1 MDTKD
6 FDVEIDDLDETE
18 ETKKTEAQDWWESV
32 VDWIA
37 NHKLICCLSVIGIPI
52 LLIWFGAK
60 LFSTTDTVEVEKLPD
75 PTIMDKFDRIPVKE
89 TSFTE
94 YEYVLKPEY
103 RD

>member
-6 FDVEIDDLDETE
+6 FDVDLDDLDETE
-18 ETKKTEAQDWWESV
+18 ETKKVEAQNWWESV

>member
-6 FDVEIDDLDETE
+6 FDVEIDDLNETE
-18 ETKKTEAQDWWESV
+18 DEKKAEAADWWESV

-60 LFSTTDTVEVEKLPD
+60 LFSTTDTDEVEKLPD
-75 PTIMDKFDRIPVKE
+75 PTIMDKFDRIPAKE

-94 YEYVLKPEY
+94 YE
-103 RD
+103 

>member
-6 FDVEIDDLDETE
+6 FDVDLDDLDETE
-18 ETKKTEAQDWWESV
+18 DEKKAEAQDWWEGV